1 MLGRC
6 LWEQRLKR
14 EKTREAQQDPDM
26 CASLWGFTPG
36 EYLRTWRAAAGALTV
51 DWVAESPYQCRHAG
65 PSRDRLM
72 HLRSLAEVK
81 KRGRWAADGSVRN
94 YEKAGRVQEVLSKI
108 DNKIVKYGA
117 SVRRS
122 WHRCFL
128 DGTQLQAPPVII
140 ASFLASLAELADAP
154 RPRRNSAHK
163 PH

>member
-1 MLGRC
+1 
-6 LWEQRLKR
+6 
-14 EKTREAQQDPDM
+14 
-26 CASLWGFTPG
+26 
-36 EYLRTWRAAAGALTV
+36 
-51 DWVAESPYQCRHAG
+51 
-65 PSRDRLM
+65 M

-140 ASFLASLAELADAP
+140 ASFSASLAELADAP
-154 RPRRNSAHK
+154 RPRRSSAHK
-163 PH
+163 PR